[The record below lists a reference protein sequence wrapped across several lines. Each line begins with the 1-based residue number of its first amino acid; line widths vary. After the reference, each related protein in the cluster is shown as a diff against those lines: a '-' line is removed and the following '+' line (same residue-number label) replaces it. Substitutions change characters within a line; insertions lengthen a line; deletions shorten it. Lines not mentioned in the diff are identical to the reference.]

1 MKKASVGLIGVLIL
15 LFSFQSAWSQ
25 KEKFHSIFIYNFS
38 KYVKW
43 PEGKTDGKFVIGVYG
58 SSPIEKDLMA
68 MASAKKVNGMAI
80 EVKKFNS
87 TTGLD
92 DCHIIYV
99 SSSASNE
106 INDIIS
112 STEDHPVLIVTDKP
126 GLAKK
131 GAAINFV
138 DQGGKIKF
146 ELNQHNAEARGLK
159 VAGSLV
165 SLAIIV

>member
-1 MKKASVGLIGVLIL
+1 MKKANVGLIGVIIL
-15 LFSFQSAWSQ
+15 LFTFQSAWSQ
-25 KEKFHSIFIYNFS
+25 KEKFHSIFLYNFS

-43 PEGKTDGKFVIGVYG
+43 PEGKTAGKFVIGVYG

-68 MASAKKVNGMAI
+68 MASSKKVNGMSI

-87 TTGLD
+87 TSGID
-92 DCHIIYV
+92 ECHIIYV
-99 SSSASNE
+99 SSSSSNKIDEIIASTQE
-106 INDIIS
+106 Q
-112 STEDHPVLIVTDKP
+112 PVLIVTDKP
-126 GLAKK
+126 GLANK

>member
-1 MKKASVGLIGVLIL
+1 MKKANVGLIGVIIL
-15 LFSFQSAWSQ
+15 LFTFQSAWSQ
-25 KEKFHSIFIYNFS
+25 KEKFHSIFLYNFS

-43 PEGKTDGKFVIGVYG
+43 PEGKTAGKFVIGVYG

-68 MASAKKVNGMAI
+68 MASSKKVNGMSI

-87 TTGLD
+87 TSGID
-92 DCHIIYV
+92 ECHIIYV
-99 SSSASNE
+99 SSSSSNKIDEIIASTHE
-106 INDIIS
+106 Q
-112 STEDHPVLIVTDKP
+112 PVLIVTDKP
-126 GLAKK
+126 GLANK